1 MLLLTNDEVKQVLTM
16 ADCMAVLRRFFAEEA
31 SGRVL
36 TRQRTES
43 WLPHNQKETFYQCK
57 TMEGG
62 VPYIDKYA
70 IRIDSNITQ
79 EKHQGNLSRTEHL
92 TFANGNWMGMLLVFS
107 TETGELL
114 GWMPDGY
121 LQRTR
126 VGALYG
132 LAADYLARSD
142 STDVGLIGSGWQAG
156 GQIFGLHCV
165 RKINKVRVYSSSR
178 QNRGRFAAELE
189 KSVGIEVKPVD
200 QPRDAITG
208 ADIIALATN
217 ANQKVIEAAWVEPGQ
232 HVNSV
237 RFLELDP
244 LLYEKSDRVV
254 VNRTEPWIR
263 NYHLGELCPREVTDA
278 KLPPAPSGRAVEA
291 RDFFAAQIKRA
302 GPMEITLFPNEASNY
317 QLGGQFA
324 AVAGFVLDQARE
336 KGLGRELPSD
346 WFSQMLPP

>member
-1 MLLLTNDEVKQVLTM
+1 MLLLTNDDVKQVLTM
-16 ADCMAVLRRFFAEEA
+16 ADCLAVLRRFFAEEA

-43 WLPHNQKETFYQCK
+43 WLPHNLRETFYQCK

-62 VPYIDKYA
+62 VPYLGKYV

-79 EKHQGNLSRTEHL
+79 EKHQGALSRTEHL

-126 VGALYG
+126 VGALYA
-132 LAADYLARSD
+132 LAADHLARSD
-142 STDVGLIGSGWQAG
+142 SADVGLIGSGWQAG
-156 GQIFGLHCV
+156 GQILGLNCV
-165 RKINKVRVYSSSR
+165 RTINRVRVYSPSR
-178 QNRGRFAAELE
+178 ENRARFADDLG
-189 KSVGIEVKPVD
+189 KSSGIAVKPVD
-200 QPRDAITG
+200 QPRDAIAG

-244 LLYEKSDRVV
+244 LLYERSDRVV
-254 VNRTEPWIR
+254 LNRTEPWIR

-278 KLPPAPSGRAVEA
+278 KRPPAPAGRAVEA
-291 RDFFAAQIKRA
+291 RDFFAAQLKRT
-302 GPMEITLFPNEASNY
+302 GPNEITLFPNEASNY

-336 KGLGRELPSD
+336 KGLGREIPSD
-346 WFSQMLPP
+346 WFSQRLPP

>member
-1 MLLLTNDEVKQVLTM
+1 
-16 ADCMAVLRRFFAEEA
+16 MAVLRGFFAEEA

-62 VPYIDKYA
+62 VPYLGKYV
-70 IRIDSNITQ
+70 IRIDSNITK
-79 EKHQGNLSRTEHL
+79 ENYQGNLSRTEHL
-92 TFANGNWMGMLLVFS
+92 PLANGNWMGMLLVFS

-132 LAADYLARSD
+132 LATDYLARSD
-142 STDVGLIGSGWQAG
+142 SADVGLIGSGWQAG
-156 GQIFGLHCV
+156 GQILGLRCV

-178 QNRGRFAAELE
+178 ENRVRFAGDLE
-189 KSVGIEVKPVD
+189 ESLGIEVKPVGES
-200 QPRDAITG
+200 REAISG
-208 ADIIALATN
+208 ADIVALATN

-244 LLYEKSDRVV
+244 LLYEKCDRVV

-263 NYHLGELCPREVTDA
+263 NYHLGELCPRDVTDA
-278 KLPPAPSGRAVEA
+278 KLPAAPSGRAVEA
-291 RDFFAAQIKRA
+291 REFFAAQVKRA